1 VRASRDIWIG
11 AAMLA
16 VAAAGIGLLVHTPR
30 TAGPPFRLEGHGSLG
45 LSGLGAGLE
54 AAGFGVSSSVT
65 PTIADHGLTVSVEP
79 AAVSHDEAHAWL
91 RSIRAGAVLLLATDR
106 PNPLTQA
113 LGLRF
118 GFFPDEVRP
127 TPNGL
132 RAFPDLSPVGGGV
145 DSTIVTMPARDAVLI
160 GTRTGAAMV
169 VVPLGRGSVWVVSDP
184 RIVTNVG
191 IAGDGLAVALPL
203 AERAGGSTV
212 SVDAFHQGGSPT
224 LGSLAYLPHWVQ
236 LLILE
241 AAAIAILAAITVS
254 RRLGPVTPGATGPG
268 RSTAEMVRSLASMHR
283 SAGRLEAVTRPL
295 AQSYRARLAGL
306 AEPAERSLHELEYA
320 ASPGAAVRACVRIE
334 EITRRVTGGDR

>member
-1 VRASRDIWIG
+1 
-11 AAMLA
+11 M
-16 VAAAGIGLLVHTPR
+16 
-30 TAGPPFRLEGHGSLG
+30 
-45 LSGLGAGLE
+45 
-54 AAGFGVSSSVT
+54 
-65 PTIADHGLTVSVEP
+65 SVEP

-91 RSIRAGAVLLLATDR
+91 GSIRAGAVLLLATDE

-118 GFFPDEVRP
+118 GFFPDEVAP
-127 TPNGL
+127 TPSGL
-132 RAFPDLSPVGGGV
+132 RAFPGLSPARGGV
-145 DSTIVTMPARDAVLI
+145 DSTIVTMPARGAVLI
-160 GTRTGAAMV
+160 GTRAAAAMV

-184 RIVTNVG
+184 RILTNAG

-203 AERAGGSTV
+203 AERAGGGTV

-224 LGSLAYLPHWVQ
+224 LGSLAYLPRWVQ

-241 AAAIAILAAITVS
+241 AAAIAILAAVTVS
-254 RRLGPVTPGATGPG
+254 RRLGPVAPGGTGPG

-295 AQSYRARLAGL
+295 AQGYRARLAGL
-306 AEPAERSLHELEYA
+306 AEPAEGSLHELEYA